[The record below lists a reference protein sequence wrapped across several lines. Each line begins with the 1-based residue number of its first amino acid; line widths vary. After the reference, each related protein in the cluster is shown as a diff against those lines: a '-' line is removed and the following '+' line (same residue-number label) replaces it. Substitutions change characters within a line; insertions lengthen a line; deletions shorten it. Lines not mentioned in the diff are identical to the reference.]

1 MSGAPRLFRSDVPY
15 SWGFDD
21 HLELDVPA
29 LVRKV
34 LTVSGASKLHWVGHS
49 MGGILIQAHLAG
61 CDDPPVV
68 SATAVGSPVDF
79 AAAKSKKLDAPF
91 PLERLFGWC
100 TVFLPVLVLRFL
112 SPFAYWIAAHTGLA
126 FQARNVDPEVV
137 RKFIA
142 LALQKVT
149 PTRLWLELDR
159 ARRTG
164 ELGSGDAGRY
174 PRRLPASRVPILYLA
189 GSKDGLI
196 PVDSICPA
204 LESRAHAGSRK
215 CIVLGPG
222 SGCIEDY
229 GHGDLLVGKRVET
242 EVFSQIDHWMMENEP
257 PLNRFRTEATSMLSA
272 DSTDSHG
279 VERHNEQ

>member
-21 HLELDVPA
+21 HLEFDVPA
-29 LVRKV
+29 LIRQV
-34 LTVSGASKLHWVGHS
+34 LRVSGASKLHWVGHS
-49 MGGILIQAHLAG
+49 MGGILIQAYLAA
-61 CDDPPVV
+61 CDDPPVM

-79 AAAKSKKLDAPF
+79 SAAKSTKLEAAF
-91 PLERLFGWC
+91 RLAALFGWS
-100 TVFLPVLVLRFL
+100 TIFLPALMWRFL
-112 SPFAYWIAAHTGLA
+112 SPFAYRIAAHTGLA

-164 ELGSGDAGRY
+164 ELGSGEAGSY

-189 GSKDGLI
+189 GSKDALI

-204 LESRAHAGSRK
+204 LESRAHAGPRR
-215 CIVLGPG
+215 CIVLGCS
-222 SGCIEDY
+222 SGCVDDY
-229 GHGDLLVGKRVET
+229 GHGDLLVGKRSET
-242 EVFSQIDHWMMENEP
+242 EVFSQIDHWMRENEP
-257 PLNRFRTEATSMLSA
+257 SLSGFQTEDTNSVRAA
-272 DSTDSHG
+272 STNSHG
-279 VERHNEQ
+279 VERHNER